1 MSRFAR
7 FCMLAIFT
15 CIGLHLCPF
24 GLAPASAST
33 SVPLRILNGN
43 ILIVS
48 MGVNGRGPYDFVL
61 DTGTNTSLIEPELA
75 ASLQLHPVDRIALST
90 LTGSAPLPRYIVDLV
105 SIGKADIPHVEML
118 SQALPALHR
127 LDGNIQGILGLNAL
141 REFSFRID
149 NNSKRL
155 DLFIDEP
162 LPHFSKSKR
171 VAVQV
176 AQDRIVVPVFAE
188 AAIGGVWKL
197 ELDSGVSQ
205 VIVFGEKISGTKRGN
220 TAAIRITTTSPQSSA
235 ATLRNENFEVGLA
248 RFSNFPVVVF
258 GAKAAPPPPGE
269 DGLLPVS
276 LFRSVF
282 FDRTTSSLFFEAK

>member
-1 MSRFAR
+1 MSRFAKIR
-7 FCMLAIFT
+7 VLAIFT
-15 CIGLHLCPF
+15 CIGLHVCPF
-24 GLAPASAST
+24 GLAAANAST
-33 SVPLRILNGN
+33 SVPLRIVNGN

-48 MGVNGRGPYDFVL
+48 MRVNGRGPYDFVL
-61 DTGTNTSLIEPELA
+61 DTGTNTSLFEPELA
-75 ASLQLHPVDRIALST
+75 AILELHPVDRIALTT
-90 LTGSAPLPRYIVDLV
+90 LTGSAPLPRYIVDSI
-105 SIGKADIPHVEML
+105 SIGKADISHVEML

-127 LDGNIQGILGLNAL
+127 LDGKVQGILGLNAL
-141 REFSFRID
+141 RDFSFRID
-149 NNSKRL
+149 NEHKQL

-162 LPHFSKSKR
+162 LPLFFKSKG

-188 AAIGGVWKL
+188 AAIGGLWKL

-205 VIVFGEKISGTKRGN
+205 VIVFGERISGTKRGN
-220 TAAIRITTTSPQSSA
+220 TAATRVTTNSPESSA
-235 ATLRNENFEVGLA
+235 ATLRNVNFEVGLA

-258 GAKAAPPPPGE
+258 GAKAIPPPPGE

>member
-1 MSRFAR
+1 MSLFAR

-24 GLAPASAST
+24 GLGAASAST
-33 SVPLRILNGN
+33 SVPLRIVNGN

-48 MGVNGRGPYDFVL
+48 MRVNGRGPYDFVL

-75 ASLQLHPVDRIALST
+75 ASLELHPVDRIALST
-90 LTGSAPLPRYIVDLV
+90 LTGSAPLPRYIVD
-105 SIGKADIPHVEML
+105 SISLGKTDIPHVEML
-118 SQALPALHR
+118 SQTLPALHR
-127 LDGNIQGILGLNAL
+127 LDGKLQGILGLNAL

-149 NNSKRL
+149 NDRKRL

-162 LPHFSKSKR
+162 LPLFSKSKR
-171 VAVQV
+171 VEVQV

-197 ELDSGVSQ
+197 GLDSGVSQ
-205 VIVFGEKISGTKRGN
+205 VVVFGEKISGTRRGS
-220 TAAIRITTTSPQSSA
+220 TAATRVTTNSPESSA
-235 ATLRNENFEVGLA
+235 AILRNENFEVGLA

-258 GAKAAPPPPGE
+258 GVKAMPRPLGE

-282 FDRTTSSLFFEAK
+282 FDRTTSSLIFEAK